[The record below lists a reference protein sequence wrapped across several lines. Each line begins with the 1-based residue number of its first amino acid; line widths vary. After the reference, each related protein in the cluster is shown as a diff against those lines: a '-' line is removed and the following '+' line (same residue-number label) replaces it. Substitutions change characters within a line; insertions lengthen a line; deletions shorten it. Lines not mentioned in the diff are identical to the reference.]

1 MIGTWGRVWLP
12 LYLARYKALGHAAR
26 LGIRRER
33 NRVSIMWRHHAL
45 LLIRNATVGI
55 VRGWAVLLHPGPR
68 RATELLSRGD
78 SACTPAVPPSRPPVV
93 PPSRRHASLPLG
105 ALSPSPSPPVVV
117 SVASRRV
124 ASFPVLPQP
133 MAYGRVR
140 RLLVAAICVVAAA
153 APVELVAVAVGR
165 GLRLIMPQRRGRREI
180 PCCRLGCGQG
190 GPHRRGR

>member
-1 MIGTWGRVWLP
+1 MP
-12 LYLARYKALGHAAR
+12 L
-26 LGIRRER
+26 
-33 NRVSIMWRHHAL
+33 S
-45 LLIRNATVGI
+45 
-55 VRGWAVLLHPGPR
+55 
-68 RATELLSRGD
+68 
-78 SACTPAVPPSRPPVV
+78 
-93 PPSRRHASLPLG
+93 LG

-140 RLLVAAICVVAAA
+140 RLLVAAICFVAAA